1 MIDFKELSTSGI
13 QFELLIR
20 EIFIKLN
27 YEVQW
32 SGVGPDRGKDLIA
45 IEESNSIIGK
55 TKNKWLIQCKH
66 NAHSGKSIGLEDIG
80 DFVSACRDHDV
91 THYLIVCST
100 QLSSSLMERIES
112 ISTKQKITI
121 QYWDATKIEKIL
133 NQPDFYDIFQ
143 MFFPLSSNDSEIK
156 IYATQQP
163 NEWIFIYQSYYIILE
178 NRIFSSTLSW
188 AHNQIKSIINEIN
201 EIKEKY
207 LTENEYLIPR
217 KIWFNGKSPEFVW
230 HIDYL
235 YDAHNLPERKLSLSK
250 NDIKV
255 LLNDGYVKSD
265 GQAYYFEI
273 ELVSAYFHSDHF
285 HENHYDYYK
294 SISKIRA
301 KDFSFRKYI
310 YEDVF
315 NKSLSNIEKYLQ
327 NTVNIL
333 KNIESISVLNS
344 KQDSTKNIITLSE
357 NANWESL
364 FETGNIDEF
373 FGPRLIISTE
383 DEEQLL
389 EVLSGMQSGVDEVY
403 GYFDLVK
410 RFVYDDK
417 LENNDNIYDLKFK
430 VLFARNYLDY
440 LTKLENYLQ
449 GFTQLIEAK
458 HNKSL
463 ERNSLP

>member
-1 MIDFKELSTSGI
+1 MIDFKELSASGI

-32 SGVGPDRGKDLIA
+32 SGVGPDRGKDLLA
-45 IEESNSIIGK
+45 VEENNTIIGK

-100 QLSSSLMERIES
+100 QLSSSLMERIENIS
-112 ISTKQKITI
+112 IKQKITI

-133 NQPDFYDIFQ
+133 NQPNFYDIFQ
-143 MFFPLSSNDSEIK
+143 MFFPMSSNDSEIK

-178 NRIFSSTLSW
+178 NRIFSSSLSW
-188 AHNQIKSIINEIN
+188 SHDEIKSIIAEIN
-201 EIKEKY
+201 EIQKKY

-230 HIDYL
+230 YIDYL
-235 YDAHNLPERKLSLSK
+235 YDAHNLSERKLSLNK
-250 NDIKV
+250 NDVKA
-255 LLNDGYVKSD
+255 LLGDGYVKSD
-265 GQAYYFEI
+265 GQVYYFEI

-294 SISKIRA
+294 PISKIRA

-315 NKSLSNIEKYLQ
+315 NASLSNIESYLQ
-327 NTVNIL
+327 KTMDTLN
-333 KNIESISVLNS
+333 NIENINIINS
-344 KQDSTKNIITLSE
+344 KQDSTKSIITLSE
-357 NANWESL
+357 NANWENL
-364 FETGNIDEF
+364 FETGNMDEF

-383 DEEQLL
+383 DEKQLL
-389 EVLSGMQSGVDEVY
+389 ETLSGMQSGVNENF

-417 LENNDNIYDLKFK
+417 LEDNDNIYDLKFK

-449 GFTQLIEAK
+449 GFSELLENR
-458 HNKSL
+458 HNKTL
-463 ERNSLP
+463 EK